1 VSSDWKPVILS
12 RDITATT
19 VPGGNAVQLNEGGE
33 VEIFQQL
40 GNSITLLT
48 QMGTLLRIDGSDA
61 DAVGLE
67 PPVVPNASGDEPFDG
82 SHVIQALKNVYDPE
96 IPVNIVDLGLVY
108 RCDEVPLP
116 DDRRR
121 IEVDMTMTAPGC
133 GMGDVLSADAERAIQ
148 AIPGVDE
155 VEITLVWEPPWDMS
169 RMTEETRLEL
179 GLL

>member
-1 VSSDWKPVILS
+1 MSSDWKPVILS

-67 PPVVPNASGDEPFDG
+67 PPVVPNASGD
-82 SHVIQALKNVYDPE
+82 
-96 IPVNIVDLGLVY
+96 
-108 RCDEVPLP
+108 
-116 DDRRR
+116 
-121 IEVDMTMTAPGC
+121 
-133 GMGDVLSADAERAIQ
+133 
-148 AIPGVDE
+148 
-155 VEITLVWEPPWDMS
+155 
-169 RMTEETRLEL
+169 
-179 GLL
+179 

>member
-1 VSSDWKPVILS
+1 MRSDWKPVILS

-61 DAVGLE
+61 DAVGRE

-148 AIPGVDE
+148 AIPGVD
-155 VEITLVWEPPWDMS
+155 
-169 RMTEETRLEL
+169 
-179 GLL
+179 